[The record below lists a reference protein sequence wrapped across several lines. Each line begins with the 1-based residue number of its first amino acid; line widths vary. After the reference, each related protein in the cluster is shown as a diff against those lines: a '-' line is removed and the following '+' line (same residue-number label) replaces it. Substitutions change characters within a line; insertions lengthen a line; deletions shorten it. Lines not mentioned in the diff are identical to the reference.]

1 MERDLTFENS
11 SPGRNQTIYKQMN
24 DIKRAIEQ
32 DEKISKMKKRRNSIL
47 TFFVLLIGIGL
58 INFYS
63 SILRFDNITIHSKLI
78 KHGVSLI
85 LSFCTFIATCKFD
98 YRKYSSGFARA
109 LFAVVGGLIFLIVAI
124 GPSTYFPT
132 INGGKGWI
140 RFAGIGFQVTE
151 IFKIFFIMIIAS
163 ILARGKDG
171 GEKIPYYK
179 NFISVLFYVA
189 VFFLLLG
196 FPLKD
201 LGTGIHYVMITAFL
215 IFMSDIPNKLL
226 TWISEGTIAGI
237 LISLV
242 SAYNF
247 PAIYSFLD
255 GYKQHRVKIYLDGIF
270 KNTYDRMDAFQIYQS
285 LVAFGTGGLLGKG
298 YGNGVQ
304 KYNYIPE
311 VETDFAIATFAEEM
325 GFIGM
330 FLVLAS
336 FFILFVLIMNVAETS
351 KDYFAKYLIA
361 GIAGYFI
368 TQVIINIGVAIGLI
382 PVFGIPLPFISSGGS
397 SLLTLSIAMGI
408 VLNVNKANI
417 KEARKI
423 KR

>member
-179 NFISVLFYVA
+179 NFISV
-189 VFFLLLG
+189 
-196 FPLKD
+196 
-201 LGTGIHYVMITAFL
+201 
-215 IFMSDIPNKLL
+215 
-226 TWISEGTIAGI
+226 
-237 LISLV
+237 
-242 SAYNF
+242 
-247 PAIYSFLD
+247 
-255 GYKQHRVKIYLDGIF
+255 
-270 KNTYDRMDAFQIYQS
+270 
-285 LVAFGTGGLLGKG
+285 
-298 YGNGVQ
+298 
-304 KYNYIPE
+304 
-311 VETDFAIATFAEEM
+311 
-325 GFIGM
+325 
-330 FLVLAS
+330 
-336 FFILFVLIMNVAETS
+336 
-351 KDYFAKYLIA
+351 
-361 GIAGYFI
+361 
-368 TQVIINIGVAIGLI
+368 
-382 PVFGIPLPFISSGGS
+382 
-397 SLLTLSIAMGI
+397 
-408 VLNVNKANI
+408 
-417 KEARKI
+417 
-423 KR
+423 